1 MSAFL
6 PCKGGKLRHET
17 IYCPPWTTQMEVGR
31 KSSPPL
37 PYPAAVVPQGHTSHV
52 VIIFIHSPIIQPIAK
67 GICEACCITLAIS
80 STQGSR
86 SRAPPPSVPLQ
97 EPPPNLLLSGW
108 VQKLPLPMSPLL
120 PINPGKGIFI
130 PILPKIN
137 NFVCGHTSSPALAAG
152 AWLLC
157 F

>member
-6 PCKGGKLRHET
+6 ACKGGKLRHEA

-52 VIIFIHSPIIQPIAK
+52 VIIFIHSPIIQPISK

-86 SRAPPPSVPLQ
+86 SKAPHPLSPSMSHFQICFCLPGDRNCPFPCPPYQPSIQERAF
-97 EPPPNLLLSGW
+97 LS
-108 VQKLPLPMSPLL
+108 P
-120 PINPGKGIFI
+120 F
-130 PILPKIN
+130 
-137 NFVCGHTSSPALAAG
+137 CRR
-152 AWLLC
+152 
-157 F
+157 